1 MINSSSGLPVAK
13 LYTENGK
20 FAVLDNGTPKAIDC
34 AISVGKS
41 YYYRIDMDLAS
52 KTYTLLIDGKTYG
65 TFAFANAY
73 AADVAQLKLGTTEA
87 TTMDTVVGACR
98 MYCNFLV
105 NDNASGNFIQ
115 DNWTVSQTGDMTVV
129 AKSGEYQFNG
139 NEGKASISRSF
150 AAASGEIA
158 LDLIMLYPEMADG
171 AEIALT
177 SGGAPVVSF
186 TTKDG
191 KMYANGKELREYAG
205 YMWYMIRLVAN
216 TNTQKAYV
224 KVSGKTVATD
234 IPFAT
239 AATAID
245 GVLISSENNGGKI
258 FRVDDLEIRKLPVYD
273 NYPSEPV
280 VPEGADDYYI
290 GMNICNLWRNGY
302 HWGWDNISPYDENK
316 PYLGWYD
323 EGIPEVADWEIKFMA
338 EHGIDFQLVCWYHS
352 GERPMK
358 TFYGSTPEAVFS
370 GFMNAK
376 YSDEY
381 GKIALLWEAGNGQRP
396 SSFEDFKDRFV
407 AFWVEYFFSDPR
419 YMVIDNKLVMS
430 IFGADKL
437 PGSLGSTAAV
447 KECFDYLR
455 EVVRGM
461 GYDDIIIMAC
471 NGSSDP
477 GVLKNY
483 AAMGIDAVHAYNW
496 GNVGY
501 SAKVNQNNIFNQ
513 QKNGKGI
520 IHNVPTVSTGFNNI
534 AWAYTRHPNMTTDN
548 MEQVLTWIRD
558 YALKNYE
565 ITGEDDKWKQNFIM
579 LSTWNEYGEGTYM
592 MPSGLNGFGYVDTIR
607 DVFTKGGA
615 HEDERPDNLQMARLG
630 YLYPINREII
640 RPQGYYEA
648 PISGSVLLEDT
659 FSGANFS
666 HWSNSHSTVEDKGD
680 VLEGVATDHDPI
692 LSWKMPYGSLDAT
705 TIKHIKVYV
714 DGVVGDSVEVF
725 WQREDDKTW
734 TASKGSS
741 SKITKEGMNPVIID
755 VSKNTN
761 WKGTITSFRVDP
773 LPLQIPSRFR
783 RLNSS
788 AKRLQIS
795 IRLTDRHL
803 SLT

>member
-1 MINSSSGLPVAK
+1 
-13 LYTENGK
+13 
-20 FAVLDNGTPKAIDC
+20 
-34 AISVGKS
+34 
-41 YYYRIDMDLAS
+41 
-52 KTYTLLIDGKTYG
+52 
-65 TFAFANAY
+65 
-73 AADVAQLKLGTTEA
+73 
-87 TTMDTVVGACR
+87 
-98 MYCNFLV
+98 
-105 NDNASGNFIQ
+105 
-115 DNWTVSQTGDMTVV
+115 
-129 AKSGEYQFNG
+129 
-139 NEGKASISRSF
+139 
-150 AAASGEIA
+150 
-158 LDLIMLYPEMADG
+158 
-171 AEIALT
+171 
-177 SGGAPVVSF
+177 
-186 TTKDG
+186 
-191 KMYANGKELREYAG
+191 
-205 YMWYMIRLVAN
+205 
-216 TNTQKAYV
+216 
-224 KVSGKTVATD
+224 
-234 IPFAT
+234 
-239 AATAID
+239 
-245 GVLISSENNGGKI
+245 
-258 FRVDDLEIRKLPVYD
+258 
-273 NYPSEPV
+273 
-280 VPEGADDYYI
+280 
-290 GMNICNLWRNGY
+290 
-302 HWGWDNISPYDENK
+302 
-316 PYLGWYD
+316 
-323 EGIPEVADWEIKFMA
+323 
-338 EHGIDFQLVCWYHS
+338 
-352 GERPMK
+352 K

-773 LPLQIPSRFR
+773 ITSANPFKVQKIEFLGEAAADIYQINGQTLKFDVNPVKLDNGDVLIPFFPDTGIGYQIGCAYTWDKVNNKLTLAKNGTTLVYTMGSDRASVNGVPETLECTPYLEDGLPMIPFKYTGEKLGCEFETKTQDGAAVTNLISISGKAYEI
-783 RLNSS
+783 LNSRVPD
-788 AKRLQIS
+788 KWEFDLDGDTEGWTLQAATAS
-795 IRLTDRHL
+795 VGEG
-803 SLT
+803 S